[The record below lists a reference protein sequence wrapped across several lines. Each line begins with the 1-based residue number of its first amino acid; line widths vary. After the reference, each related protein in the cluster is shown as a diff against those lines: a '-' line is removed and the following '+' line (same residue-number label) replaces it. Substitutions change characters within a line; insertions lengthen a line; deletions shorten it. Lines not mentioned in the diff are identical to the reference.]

1 MIKKQSAGSNGIIKL
16 LLRRVMTSLVV
27 LFLMITFLFF
37 LLRIAPGDPSQK
49 FVSPDLS
56 PHLAAAVRQSF
67 DLNSSL
73 LDQYKTFILNLSRGD
88 FGISYTYRIPVIEVI
103 GQFLPFTIIFSLICF
118 IIQVSAGFLL
128 ALFAVKKINGT
139 RDKLISRASIMVYA
153 MPSFVIGVALIFIFS
168 GLLNIFPSSGLSS
181 FDSGSYNFFQKIAD
195 YARHM
200 LLPVITLSLG
210 GIAVYYKYL
219 RDNLEETYN
228 KGFVEN
234 LRANGFAESEI
245 TRKHVIPNAV
255 SPLIAVAGV
264 ELGLLFGGALI
275 TEVIFA
281 LPGMGRLTVNAILS
295 RDYPLV
301 TGCTFI
307 SGVLVIF
314 TNLAADLIKAKLDKR
329 IVKGILN

>member
-1 MIKKQSAGSNGIIKL
+1 MIKEKSAGWNSILKL
-16 LLRRVMTSLVV
+16 LLKRVLTSLIV

-56 PHLAAAVRQSF
+56 PRLAALVRQSF
-67 DLNSSL
+67 DLNNSL
-73 LDQYKTFILNLSRGD
+73 FDQYKTFILNLIKGD
-88 FGISYTYRIPVIEVI
+88 FGISYTYRIPVIQVI
-103 GQFLPFTIIFSLICF
+103 GEFLPFTIIFSLICF
-118 IIQVSAGFLL
+118 VIQVSAGFLL
-128 ALFAVKKINGT
+128 AMFVVKKINGT
-139 RDKLISRASIMVYA
+139 RDKIISQTSIMVYA
-153 MPSFVIGVALIFIFS
+153 LPSFVIGVALIFIFS
-168 GLLNIFPSSGLSS
+168 VLLNIFPSSGLSS
-181 FDSGSYNFFQKIAD
+181 FDFDSYNIFQKMID

-200 LLPVITLSLG
+200 VLPVITLSLG

-219 RDNLEETYN
+219 RDTLEEVYN
-228 KGFVEN
+228 KSFVEN
-234 LRANGFAESEI
+234 LRAHGFEENVI
-245 TRKHVIPNAV
+245 TKKHVIHNAV
-255 SPLIAVAGV
+255 SPLVAVAGV

-301 TGCTFI
+301 IGCTFV
-307 SGVLVIF
+307 SGVLIII
-314 TNLAADLIKAKLDKR
+314 TNLTADLLKAKMDKR

>member
-1 MIKKQSAGSNGIIKL
+1 MVKEKSAGWNGISKL
-16 LLRRVMTSLVV
+16 LLKRVLASLVV

-56 PHLAAAVRQSF
+56 PRLAAMVRQSF

-73 LDQYKTFILNLSRGD
+73 LDQYKTFILNLSKGN
-88 FGISYTYRIPVIEVI
+88 FGISYTYQVPVIEVI

-118 IIQVSAGFLL
+118 VIQISCGFVL
-128 ALFAVKKINGT
+128 AKFVVKNINGP
-139 RDKLISRASIMVYA
+139 RDKIISKASLMVYA
-153 MPSFVIGVALIFIFS
+153 MPSFVIGVALILIFS
-168 GLLNIFPSSGLSS
+168 VWLNIFPSSGLSS
-181 FDSGSYNFFQKIAD
+181 FDFSSYNFFQKIFD
-195 YARHM
+195 YVRHM
-200 LLPVITLSLG
+200 VLPVITLSFG

-219 RDNLEETYN
+219 RDNLEEVYN
-228 KGFVEN
+228 KSFVEN
-234 LRANGFAESEI
+234 LRAHGFEEKVI

-301 TGCTFI
+301 LGCTFV
-307 SGVLVIF
+307 SGVLIII
-314 TNLAADLIKAKLDKR
+314 TNLAADLLKAKMDKR

>member
-1 MIKKQSAGSNGIIKL
+1 MIKEKSADWNSIFIL
-16 LLRRVMTSLVV
+16 LLKRVLTSVIV

-56 PHLAAAVRQSF
+56 PRLAAMVRQSF

-73 LDQYKTFILNLSRGD
+73 LDQYKTFILNLIKGD
-88 FGISYTYRIPVIEVI
+88 FGISYTYRIPVIQVI
-103 GQFLPFTIIFSLICF
+103 GEFLPFTIIFSLICF
-118 IIQVSAGFLL
+118 IIQLSAGFLL
-128 ALFAVKKINGT
+128 ALFVVKKINGT
-139 RDKLISRASIMVYA
+139 RDKIISQTSIMVYA
-153 MPSFVIGVALIFIFS
+153 LPSFVIGVALIFIFS
-168 GLLNIFPSSGLSS
+168 VLLNIFPSSGLSS
-181 FDSGSYNFFQKIAD
+181 FDFDSFNFFQKMID

-200 LLPVITLSLG
+200 VLPLITLSLG

-219 RDNLEETYN
+219 RDNLEEVYN
-228 KGFVEN
+228 KSFVEN
-234 LRANGFAESEI
+234 LRAHGFEEKVI
-245 TRKHVIPNAV
+245 TKKHVIPNAI

-281 LPGMGRLTVNAILS
+281 LPGMGRLTINAILS

-301 TGCTFI
+301 IGCTFV
-307 SGVLVIF
+307 SGVLIII
-314 TNLAADLIKAKLDKR
+314 TNLTADLIKAKMDKR